1 MESSKST
8 KPKPSKFKRSFLYKL
23 FHRKKVSSDQEI
35 DDKVDRSMV
44 GDGLSSNEHPVPE
57 SDDQDGAAVL
67 EVVSENYLP
76 SQVPAAV
83 EASSESLS
91 RASHAT
97 SSSDSIKR
105 ARELFFE
112 PLISK

>member
-1 MESSKST
+1 MESSKSA

-23 FHRKKVSSDQEI
+23 FRKKKVSSDQERNGKV
-35 DDKVDRSMV
+35 DDKGMVD
-44 GDGLSSNEHPVPE
+44 DGPVNNEHLGPE
-57 SDDQDGAAVL
+57 SDDNDAVL
-67 EVVSENYLP
+67 EIVSENCLP
-76 SQVPAAV
+76 SEVPVPV